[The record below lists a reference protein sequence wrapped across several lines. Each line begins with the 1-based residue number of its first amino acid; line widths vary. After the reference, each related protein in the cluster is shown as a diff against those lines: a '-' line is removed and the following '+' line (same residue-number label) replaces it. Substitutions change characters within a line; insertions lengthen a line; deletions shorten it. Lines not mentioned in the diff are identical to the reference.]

1 MDKLI
6 NYLDNRYGSDK
17 SLMGHKNCGP
27 IITISRQ
34 TGCDAAATAS
44 ILVGKLNKY
53 YKTDRWHWVDKQ
65 ILTEAAKDLKT
76 DSAKVRSFMEGS
88 EFSGLSEMI
97 MAISGD
103 YISNAKIRNVID
115 KVVMSICNRG
125 YAVLVGRGGVSITG
139 GIEKAL
145 HIRLVAPFYW
155 RVENIIKK
163 RKYDIETAEEFVVD
177 TDEKRH
183 NIILNFLEKKPLNID
198 YLFDASINRSS
209 FSVDQIAELILEAYI
224 RRLATVK
231 KEGISLSRGLSD
243 AYG

>member
-1 MDKLI
+1 MDKLL
-6 NYLDNRYGSDK
+6 NYFDQRYGSEK
-17 SLMGHKNCGP
+17 SIQDLKNCGP

-34 TGCDAAATAS
+34 TGCDAVATAKK
-44 ILVGKLNKY
+44 LVVLLNEH
-53 YKTDRWHWVDKQ
+53 YKTNKWHWVDKQ
-65 ILTEAAKDLKT
+65 ILTDAAKELKT
-76 DSAKVRSFMEGS
+76 DSSKVRSFLDGS
-88 EFSGLSEMI
+88 NFSGLSEMI

-103 YISNAKIRNVID
+103 FISNDTIRSAID
-115 KVVMSICNRG
+115 KVVKSVCSVG
-125 YAVLVGRGGVSITG
+125 YAVLVGRGGVSITRG
-139 GIEKAL
+139 LEKAL

-209 FSVDQIAELILEAYI
+209 FNVDQIAELILEIYI
-224 RRLATVK
+224 RRIAIIK
-231 KEGISLSRGLSD
+231 REGIVVSKGLTD